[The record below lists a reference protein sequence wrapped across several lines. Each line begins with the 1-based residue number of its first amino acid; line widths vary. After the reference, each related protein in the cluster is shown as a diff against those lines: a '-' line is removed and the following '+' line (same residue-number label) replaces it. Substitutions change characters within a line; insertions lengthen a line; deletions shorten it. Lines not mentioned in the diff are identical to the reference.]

1 MFYFFPE
8 SVAITQLLLCRV
20 VVFFFYLFIFIFLCV
35 CVMNELGSII

>member
-20 VVFFFYLFIFIFLCV
+20 VVFFFLFIYFYIFVRV
-35 CVMNELGSII
+35 CDE